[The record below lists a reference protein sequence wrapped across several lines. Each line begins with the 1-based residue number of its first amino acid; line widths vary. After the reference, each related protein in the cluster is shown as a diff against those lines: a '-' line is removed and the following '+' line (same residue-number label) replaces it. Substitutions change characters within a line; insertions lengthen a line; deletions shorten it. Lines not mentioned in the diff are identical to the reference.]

1 MASSPEISGPDPIH
15 LEGREGQRYWVR
27 DPFPFT
33 GNAAVDEALAGFPV
47 AVFQPPGRP
56 PEQTPVVLALQG
68 MAAPFQW
75 NAFLIPALL
84 DMGIACVLFD
94 TPAAGERSVTR
105 RANGDLLDELAG
117 FVERRAPITPPLVLR
132 LVEAV
137 SRDCAT
143 VLRLAEERHGLRD
156 AARRALFGVSLGA
169 LLAAHAFTRDGV
181 GARLL
186 GALGHADLR
195 AFARSYSASV
205 TPALAT
211 LSGDT
216 VGRLAGWAAGPRS
229 TAGLAFL
236 GVLHALTRPASEL
249 QAADPMHFLDRVT
262 RERRVRFLVGRDDP
276 VVRPG
281 DATSCARRFPDGE
294 AYVVPGLGHGGD
306 AFADHARFF
315 VCTQLGDWRA

>member
-1 MASSPEISGPDPIH
+1 MAPSPEISGPEPIH
-15 LEGREGQRYWVR
+15 LEGREGQHYWVR
-27 DPFPFT
+27 DPFAFT
-33 GNAAVDEALAGFPV
+33 GNAEVDEALSGFPV
-47 AVFQPPGRP
+47 AVFQPHGRA
-56 PEQTPVVLALQG
+56 PEQTPVVVALQG
-68 MAAPFQW
+68 IAAPYQW
-75 NAFLIPALL
+75 NAFLVPTLL

-105 RANGDLLDELAG
+105 RASGDVLDELVG
-117 FVERRAPITPPLVLR
+117 FVERRAPITPPLVLHM
-132 LVEAV
+132 VDAV

-156 AARRALFGVSLGA
+156 GRRALFGVSLGV
-169 LLAAHAFTRDGV
+169 LLAGRAFTRDGI

-186 GALGHADLR
+186 GAIGHADLR
-195 AFARSYSASV
+195 AFARSFSPSI
-205 TPALAT
+205 TPVLAT

-216 VGRLAGWAAGPRS
+216 VGRLAGWVAGPRA

-249 QAADPMHFLDRVT
+249 QAADPMYFLDRVGPD
-262 RERRVRFLVGRDDP
+262 RRVRFLVGKEDP

-281 DATSCARRFPDGE
+281 DAISCARRFPDGE

-306 AFADHARFF
+306 AFPEHVRFF
-315 VCTQLGDWRA
+315 LTTQLGDWRW